1 LTIIKAGRKR
11 NEGMPLFVIKMISEI
26 FEKEGLKLKNSS
38 VLILGISYKPN
49 VKDIQL
55 SPAEI
60 VIKELQIKRVNVK
73 IFDPYFIS
81 EEIFGIQTEDNFEN
95 VLTKVDAI
103 ILLTAHKE
111 FLNIDLSVLKSKMKN
126 PIVID
131 TRGIINIH
139 TAEKIGITLRSLG
152 RKL

>member
-1 LTIIKAGRKR
+1 MEFPISKQVF
-11 NEGMPLFVIKMISEI
+11 LFVDEISV
-26 FEKEGLKLKNSS
+26 SS
-38 VLILGISYKPN
+38 VLAS
-49 VKDIQL
+49 
-55 SPAEI
+55 SFFRA
-60 VIKELQIKRVNVK
+60 
-73 IFDPYFIS
+73 YFIS